1 MKRVQH
7 WSLRAQLTLWAALL
21 VAVILLV
28 VSGGAV
34 IYLRHQELDEL
45 DSQFRLIGKHFL
57 TEYRKNGARPAWVT
71 PRIVKS
77 VIAETKE
84 EDWFIEIVNAT
95 GQPLYRS
102 HSLGGRSLAS
112 APPGVSD
119 MAFGPNGVRAAV
131 FPADGVTLYLAVDL
145 NELNELSSG
154 LLMAVGIVFPLAL
167 ALVFFGAR
175 WLAARAL
182 APIGELTAAAERVT
196 AERLGEHLPVPPTG
210 DELARLA
217 TVLNAT
223 FDRLAAAF
231 AQASRFSADA
241 SHELKTP
248 LAIARA
254 ALEQQL
260 AAPAPDQENTAT
272 ALEQI
277 RRITRITQTLL
288 LLSRAD
294 GGQLDLRPAEGDLAA
309 LVRACAEDAE
319 TAAEPRRIA
328 LLTEVPA
335 SQAARFDTGRTTL
348 VLQNLLEN
356 AVKYNHD
363 RGHITV
369 ALKPHNG
376 TVAVEI
382 ANTGPGIP
390 AEHRPRLFARFFRAG
405 ATAEIPG
412 HGLGLSLAR
421 ELARAQGGDVI
432 LGTADEVW
440 TAFVFTVPTA

>member
-1 MKRVQH
+1 MKR

-21 VAVILLV
+21 VALILLV
-28 VSGGAV
+28 VSAGAV
-34 IYLRHQELDEL
+34 IYLRQQELAEL

-57 TEYRKNGARPAWVT
+57 TEYRKNGAHPAWVT
-71 PRIVKS
+71 PRVVKG

-84 EDWFIEIVNAT
+84 EDWFIEVLDAA

-102 HSLGGRSLAS
+102 RSLGGRSLAS
-112 APPGVSD
+112 APPGISNL
-119 MAFGPNGVRAAV
+119 AFGTNGVRAAV

-145 NELNELSSG
+145 DELNELSSG
-154 LLMAVGIVFPLAL
+154 LLMAVAIVFPLAL
-167 ALVFFGAR
+167 ALIFFGAR

-196 AERLGEHLPVPPTG
+196 AQRLGEHLPVPPTG

-223 FDRLAAAF
+223 LDRLAAAF

-241 SHELKTP
+241 SHELRTP

-260 AAPAPDQENTAT
+260 AAPAPDQENTLT
-272 ALEQI
+272 ALDQI
-277 RRITRITQTLL
+277 RRVTHITQTLL

-294 GGQLDLRPAEGDLAA
+294 GGQLDLRPSEGDLAA
-309 LVRACAEDAE
+309 LVRACAEDAQ

-328 LLTEVPA
+328 LLAEVPA
-335 SQAARFDTGRTTL
+335 SQSARFDTGRTTL
-348 VLQNLLEN
+348 VLQNLFEN
-356 AVKYNHD
+356 AVKHNRD

-369 ALKPHNG
+369 GLKPLNG
-376 TVAVEI
+376 AVAIEI

-390 AEHRPRLFARFFRAG
+390 AEHRAGLFARFFRAG

-432 LGTADEVW
+432 LGAADDVW
-440 TAFVFTVPTA
+440 TAFVFTVPAA

>member
-1 MKRVQH
+1 MKR

-21 VAVILLV
+21 VAVLLLV
-28 VSGGAV
+28 VTGGAV
-34 IYLRHQELDEL
+34 VYLRQQELAEL

-57 TEYRKNGARPAWVT
+57 SEYRKNGAHPAWVT
-71 PRIVKS
+71 PRVVKS
-77 VIAETKE
+77 VIAETKSDE
-84 EDWFIEIVNAT
+84 WFIEVLDAT

-102 HSLGGRSLAS
+102 HSLGGRSLAG
-112 APPGVSD
+112 APPGISD
-119 MAFGPNGVRAAV
+119 MAFGANGVRAAV
-131 FPADGVTLYLAVDL
+131 FPGNGVTLYLAVDL
-145 NELNELSSG
+145 SDLNELSSG

-167 ALVFFGAR
+167 ALIFFGAR

-182 APIGELTAAAERVT
+182 APIAALTAAAERVT
-196 AERLGEHLPVPPTG
+196 AQCLGEHLPVPPTG

-231 AQASRFSADA
+231 TQASRFSADA

-248 LAIARA
+248 LTIARA

-260 AAPAPDQENTAT
+260 AAPASDQENIAT

-277 RRITRITQTLL
+277 RRVTQITQTLL

-294 GGQLDLRPAEGDLAA
+294 GGQLDLHPAEGDLAA
-309 LVRACAEDAE
+309 LVRACTEDAQ
-319 TAAEPRRIA
+319 TAAEPRRISILA
-328 LLTEVPA
+328 EVPA
-335 SQAARFDTGRTTL
+335 SQSARFDTGRTTL
-348 VLQNLLEN
+348 VLQNLFEN
-356 AVKYNHD
+356 AVKHNHD

-369 ALKPHNG
+369 GLKPLNG
-376 TVAVEI
+376 TLAVEI

-390 AEHRPRLFARFFRAG
+390 AEHRAGLFARFFRAA
-405 ATAEIPG
+405 ATAETPG

-421 ELARAQGGDVI
+421 ELARAQGGDVT
-432 LGTADEVW
+432 LGPANDVW
-440 TAFVFTVPTA
+440 TAFVFTVPAA

>member
-1 MKRVQH
+1 MKR

-28 VSGGAV
+28 VTGGAV
-34 IYLRHQELDEL
+34 VYLRQQELAEL

-57 TEYRKNGARPAWVT
+57 AEYRKNGAHPAWVT
-71 PRIVKS
+71 PRVVKG
-77 VIAETKE
+77 VIAETKSDE
-84 EDWFIEIVNAT
+84 WFIEILDAA

-102 HSLGGRSLAS
+102 HSLHGRSLAG

-119 MAFGPNGVRAAV
+119 MAFGANGVRAAV
-131 FPADGVTLYLAVDL
+131 FPGNGVTLYLAVDL
-145 NELNELSSG
+145 SDLNELSSG
-154 LLMAVGIVFPLAL
+154 LLMATGIVFPLAL
-167 ALVFFGAR
+167 ALIFFGAR

-182 APIGELTAAAERVT
+182 APIAALTAAAERVT
-196 AERLGEHLPVPPTG
+196 AQCLGEHLPVPPTG

-231 AQASRFSADA
+231 TQASRFSADA

-248 LAIARA
+248 LTIARA

-260 AAPAPDQENTAT
+260 AAPDQENIAT

-277 RRITRITQTLL
+277 RRVTQITQTLL

-294 GGQLDLRPAEGDLAA
+294 GGQLDLHPAEGDLAA
-309 LVRACAEDAE
+309 LVRACAEDAQ
-319 TAAEPRRIA
+319 TAAEPRRIS
-328 LLTEVPA
+328 LLAEVPA
-335 SQAARFDTGRTTL
+335 SQSARFDTGRTTL
-348 VLQNLLEN
+348 VLQNLFEN
-356 AVKYNHD
+356 AVKHNHD

-369 ALKPHNG
+369 GLKPLNG
-376 TVAVEI
+376 TLAVEI

-390 AEHRPRLFARFFRAG
+390 AEHRARLFARFFRAA
-405 ATAEIPG
+405 ATADTPG

-432 LGTADEVW
+432 LGPADDVW
-440 TAFVFTVPTA
+440 TAFVFTVPAA